1 MPLIK
6 YPLRTLNAWI
16 CILFARLFRRRNTS
30 RRSQVSLH
38 RPLELVLL
46 ISRPQDIDLL
56 IDVYKQSRKRNDISV
71 AFWATERVVNRFH
84 ATRKQLHTYHI
95 EIDLTLSHARLWRAI
110 GELRK
115 KDALLTTVES
125 TLAAHK
131 VPYLLTRIA
140 NAAGARTYTLQHGF
154 ENVGLTYWDGVYGPQ
169 VRFAAQTVLTWG
181 PVENIPTAVSE
192 ETRRKCVAVG
202 CPKIHLVT
210 PSEPIMNSGDR
221 PIIAL
226 FEGLH
231 ASRFDDRYIVQFF
244 KDLQD
249 MVQRFPALRFILK
262 PHPGALVR
270 SPLHAESLAS
280 LRGVEVLD
288 PAHPESVNWST
299 PRLLTEA
306 LAVITTPSTIA
317 LDAALAKTPVA
328 VIRCGQTIPYYE
340 NYKPLP
346 FFDEA
351 EDWQDF
357 LNHVLRDPD
366 FMEPI
371 RKAFLDKVMLPGDA
385 ANRILDLAV
394 ANACQVRNQLY
405 SAW

>member
-1 MPLIK
+1 M
-6 YPLRTLNAWI
+6 
-16 CILFARLFRRRNTS
+16 
-30 RRSQVSLH
+30 
-38 RPLELVLL
+38 
-46 ISRPQDIDLL
+46 L
-56 IDVYKQSRKRNDISV
+56 IDVYNRSRKRDDISV
-71 AFWATERVVNRFH
+71 SFWATERAVNRFH
-84 ATRKQLHTYHI
+84 ATRKQL
-95 EIDLTLSHARLWRAI
+95 DLYQINVCFTLNHAKLWRAI
-110 GELRK
+110 GKLRK
-115 KDALLTTVES
+115 IDALLTTVES

-131 VPYLLTRIA
+131 VPYLLTKVA
-140 NAAGARTYTLQHGF
+140 NAAGVQTYTLQHGF
-154 ENVGLTYWDGVYGPQ
+154 ENVGLTYWDGIYGPHI
-169 VRFAAQTVLTWG
+169 RFAAQTVLTWG
-181 PVENIPTAVSE
+181 PVENIPPAVSE

-210 PSEPIMNSGDR
+210 PSEPIINSGDR
-221 PIIAL
+221 PIIAI

-231 ASRFDDRYIVQFF
+231 ANRFDDRYITQFF

-249 MVQRFPALRFILK
+249 MVQRFSDLRFILK

-288 PAHPESVNWST
+288 PAHPESANWST

-317 LDAALAKTPVA
+317 LDASLAKTPVA

-346 FFDEA
+346 FLDEP
-351 EDWQDF
+351 EDWDDF
-357 LNHVLRDPD
+357 LNNIIRDPN

-371 RKAFLDKVMLPGDA
+371 RKAFLDRVMLPGDA

-394 ANACQVRNQLY
+394 ANVRQT
-405 SAW
+405 

>member
-1 MPLIK
+1 MLPVN

-30 RRSQVSLH
+30 RRSQALLCH
-38 RPLELVLL
+38 PLELVLL

-56 IDVYKQSRKRNDISV
+56 IDVYNQSCKRNDISV
-71 AFWATERVVNRFH
+71 SFWATERVVNRFH
-84 ATRKQLHTYHI
+84 ATRKQLHSYHI
-95 EIDLTLSHARLWRAI
+95 KIDLTLNHARLWRAI
-110 GELRK
+110 GELRN

-154 ENVGLTYWDGVYGPQ
+154 ENVGLTYRDGIYGPH

-181 PVENIPTAVSE
+181 PLENIPPAVSE

-210 PSEPIMNSGDR
+210 PSEPTINSSDRR

-231 ASRFDDRYIVQFF
+231 ANRFDERYIRQLF

-249 MVQRFPALRFILK
+249 MVQLFPDFRFILK

-270 SPLHAESLAS
+270 SPLHVESLAS
-280 LRGVEVLD
+280 LRDVEVLD
-288 PAHPESVNWST
+288 PVHPESANWST

-317 LDAALAKTPVA
+317 LDASLAKTPVA
-328 VIRCGQTIPYYE
+328 VIRCGQTTPYYN
-340 NYKPLP
+340 NYQPLP
-346 FFDEA
+346 FLDEK
-351 EDWQDF
+351 EDWQEF
-357 LNHVLRDPD
+357 LNNILRDPN

-371 RKAFLDKVMLPGDA
+371 RKAFLDRVMIPGDA
-385 ANRILDLAV
+385 ASRILDLAV
-394 ANACQVRNQLY
+394 ANAHQVREN
-405 SAW
+405 